1 MMAFEDDDASNEK
14 SSMDLAPIL
23 LEAAKDMS
31 QYSVLTMKGFTLH
44 DAMMAIQVMD
54 PRMDSGMD
62 REEYPRRSFDPYQLF
77 LPEEIC
83 WMMDRM
89 FSAEMSWHTGHSL
102 AQSVFTFLYTHEIG
116 VGRMWNGSK
125 VSTAILKVP
134 QDAERPV
141 QLNTFVLR
149 AAVHGLLK
157 SCDLAWREMTK
168 GHINE
173 MEDFNADKSERFIC
187 ETISQSEIIGMLD
200 GAKAWLLSK
209 QASSIS
215 FRAEIIARIELR
227 RAMLMILSS
236 VLPAEEKNFQAA
248 IRQAKSHLRDISS
261 LKTPPTPDEGS
272 PAWLTFDP
280 AISRRLISVMPSR
293 VVPLLDQVETWEL
306 YSLFLDGLVE
316 VGLLGRCFSFTTV
329 KDLLDCRAIQ
339 PPRMNRGPLLR
350 SLACTAIQNARGDW
364 WASELFLTLVNVDLD
379 NVFGRNLPAAHI
391 HQTPPGY
398 FQISL
403 GKMAREYL
411 GSFFSN
417 RPRQRRQLC
426 NWMSEWRMLG
436 PQLISLSTYLDQKFV
451 VDVNRV
457 IAAYTL
463 IRLMA
468 ATHIVLAGLESD
480 IHGNDELPFVLWY
493 GANLYRTLAETM
505 REVVESDHESD
516 QSPVGDYLSSQISW
530 ASIMAHFCIAASM
543 TYLVVTNP
551 IQKRDG
557 ASTLSRREQVNL
569 RRRFKWA
576 FETTNSPDHT
586 GYGHPGSQRH
596 KQQSTRQP
604 PPHLAE
610 KHASNSR
617 LKDPWLP
624 DFVEWELFSQ
634 RVFELNT
641 ASLVRKL
648 VAMYET
654 LEGRL
659 GTYGEELLQKGSS
672 SRHNDEPG
680 SMPTTQGVVTESN
693 GLNDEKP
700 PLPPRSRTMGNMLRD
715 IFLATPVQSSVV
727 SRKALADSKVERTVS
742 ELQVDVVNE
751 MKATAS
757 SNLEA
762 LRRLDASTSTPPVA
776 NLQPPTETHRT
787 GENTGTRIKS
797 SPDNPRNLFAP
808 LHENIAQMNAVK
820 GFNSEGTDI
829 LVERKQYEAH
839 SVFDGASNRDPD
851 REGTSGDGWAAD
863 NVSGLTVASGNDYT
877 RPLDGGRHITSNSSE
892 LRGTGGDGGVAVS
905 RGRSG
910 SGHRPTSAVQDD
922 RQNPETASF
931 SVRTN
936 ISSLVQ
942 VDIDDDIDMEVGE
955 GSETIRG
962 MKENEAQI
970 EMATLRVD
978 MEKSPS
984 RWFPILYSVQRL

>member
-1 MMAFEDDDASNEK
+1 MAFEDDDASNEK

-236 VLPAEEKNFQAA
+236 VLPAEEKHFQAA

-316 VGLLGRCFSFTTV
+316 
-329 KDLLDCRAIQ
+329 DLLDCRAIQ

-530 ASIMAHFCIAASM
+530 ASIMAHFCITASM

-715 IFLATPVQSSVV
+715 IFLATPVQSS
-727 SRKALADSKVERTVS
+727 
-742 ELQVDVVNE
+742 
-751 MKATAS
+751 
-757 SNLEA
+757 
-762 LRRLDASTSTPPVA
+762 
-776 NLQPPTETHRT
+776 
-787 GENTGTRIKS
+787 
-797 SPDNPRNLFAP
+797 
-808 LHENIAQMNAVK
+808 
-820 GFNSEGTDI
+820 
-829 LVERKQYEAH
+829 
-839 SVFDGASNRDPD
+839 
-851 REGTSGDGWAAD
+851 
-863 NVSGLTVASGNDYT
+863 LTVASGNDYT